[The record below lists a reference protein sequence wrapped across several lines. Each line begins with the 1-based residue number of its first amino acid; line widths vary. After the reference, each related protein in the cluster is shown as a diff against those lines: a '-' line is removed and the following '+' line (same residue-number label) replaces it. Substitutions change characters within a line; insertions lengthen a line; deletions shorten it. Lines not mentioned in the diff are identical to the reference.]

1 MVYNSSMIAICNMEE
16 LGVKKDFTNIYTQK
30 FPNAYLKEMKR
41 LDYRIPNKTKPLYL
55 SIAKQLYKKLSKK
68 INIIDIGS
76 SYGINSALM
85 KYNLTMS
92 DLDDFFLEQEPS
104 IEQSKQFFENLSPD
118 DTLDFYQI
126 DISQP
131 ALKFSENTGLCKK
144 GICVNLESGNLPI
157 QDLPQAD
164 MIIATGCIGYIGYKA
179 FSNLFELIK
188 KTATESNLESSEKGP
203 VFAFS
208 VLRIFDMEKIQKV
221 FDHYGYS
228 LVKSDINPIRQRRFY
243 NSEEKYKTIS
253 LLHGKGIDT
262 KWLEDDGHFYADFYI
277 ASQKILETNL
287 ISMSEKL
294 KRHTSA
300 KYF

>member
-1 MVYNSSMIAICNMEE
+1 MKQNHCIFQLQNNFTKNS
-16 LGVKKDFTNIYTQK
+16 QK
-30 FPNAYLKEMKR
+30 
-41 LDYRIPNKTKPLYL
+41 
-55 SIAKQLYKKLSKK
+55 KK

-104 IEQSKQFFENLSPD
+104 IEQSKQFFENLSSD

-188 KTATESNLESSEKGP
+188 KQQSESNLESSEKGT

-228 LVKSDINPIRQRRFY
+228 LVKSDIKPIRQRRFSD
-243 NSEEKYKTIS
+243 SEEKYKTIS

-277 ASQKILETNL
+277 ASPKILETNL
-287 ISMSEKL
+287 VSMSEKL
-294 KRHTSA
+294 KS
-300 KYF
+300 

>member
-1 MVYNSSMIAICNMEE
+1 MEE
-16 LGVKKDFTNIYTQK
+16 LAVKKDFTNIYTQK
-30 FPNAYLKEMKR
+30 YPNEYLKEMGR
-41 LDYRIPNKTKPLYL
+41 LDYRIPDNTKPLYL
-55 SIAKQLYKKLSKK
+55 SITKQLYEKLSKK

-85 KYNLTMS
+85 KYDLKMS
-92 DLDDFFLEQEPS
+92 DLDDFFLGQEPS
-104 IEQSKQFFENLSPD
+104 IEQSKHFFENISSD

-126 DISQP
+126 DISEP

-157 QDLPQAD
+157 NEMPRSDL
-164 MIIATGCIGYIGYKA
+164 IIATGCVGYIGYKA

-188 KTATESNLESSEKGP
+188 KQQSESDLEISEQGP

-208 VLRIFDMEKIQKV
+208 VLRIFDMEKIEKT

-228 LVKSDINPIRQRRFY
+228 LVKSDLKPIRQRRF
-243 NSEEKYKTIS
+243 SDMEEKHKTIS
-253 LLHGKGIDT
+253 LLHSKGIDT

-277 ASQKILETNL
+277 ASPKRLETSL
-287 ISMSEKL
+287 ILMSEKL
-294 KRHTSA
+294 KRYAEH
-300 KYF
+300 

>member
-1 MVYNSSMIAICNMEE
+1 MEE
-16 LGVKKDFTNIYTQK
+16 LAVKKDFTNIYTQK
-30 FPNAYLKEMKR
+30 YPNEYLKEMGR
-41 LDYRIPNKTKPLYL
+41 LDYRIPDNTKPLYL
-55 SIAKQLYKKLSKK
+55 SITKQLYEKLSKK

-85 KYNLTMS
+85 KYDLKMS
-92 DLDDFFLEQEPS
+92 DLDDFFLGQEPS
-104 IEQSKQFFENLSPD
+104 IEQSKHFFENISSD

-126 DISQP
+126 DISEP

-157 QDLPQAD
+157 NEMPRSDL
-164 MIIATGCIGYIGYKA
+164 IIATGCVGYIGYKA

-188 KTATESNLESSEKGP
+188 KQQSESDLEISEQGP

-208 VLRIFDMEKIQKV
+208 VLRIFDMEKIEKT

-228 LVKSDINPIRQRRFY
+228 LVKSDLKPIRQRRF
-243 NSEEKYKTIS
+243 SDMEEKHKTIS
-253 LLHGKGIDT
+253 LLHSKGIDT

-277 ASQKILETNL
+277 ASPKRLETSL
-287 ISMSEKL
+287 ILMSEKL
-294 KRHTSA
+294 KRHA
-300 KYF
+300 EH

>member
-1 MVYNSSMIAICNMEE
+1 MEE
-16 LGVKKDFTNIYTQK
+16 LTVKKDFTSIYTQK
-30 FPNAYLKEMKR
+30 YPNAYLKEMGR
-41 LDYRIPNKTKPLYL
+41 LDYRIPDNTKPLYL

-85 KYNLTMS
+85 KYDLKMS
-92 DLDDFFLEQEPS
+92 DLDDFFLGQEPS
-104 IEQSKQFFENLSPD
+104 IEQSKHFFENLSSD

-126 DISQP
+126 DISEP

-144 GICVNLESGNLPI
+144 GICVNLEYGNPPI
-157 QDLPQAD
+157 NEMPRSD

-188 KTATESNLESSEKGP
+188 KQQSESDLKVSEKGP

-208 VLRIFDMEKIQKV
+208 VLRIFDMEKIEKT

-228 LVKSDINPIRQRRFY
+228 LVKSDLKPIKQRRF
-243 NSEEKYKTIS
+243 SDMEEKHKTIS
-253 LLHGKGIDT
+253 LLHDKGIDT

-277 ASQKILETNL
+277 ASPKRLETSL
-287 ISMSEKL
+287 IVMSEKL
-294 KRHTSA
+294 KRHA
-300 KYF
+300 EH

>member
-1 MVYNSSMIAICNMEE
+1 MEE
-16 LGVKKDFTNIYTQK
+16 LEVKKDFTNIYIQK
-30 FPNAYLKEMKR
+30 SPNAYLKEMKR
-41 LDYRIPNKTKPLYL
+41 LDYRIPNETKPLYL
-55 SIAKQLYKKLSKK
+55 SIAKQLYKKLSKKK

-104 IEQSKQFFENLSPD
+104 IEQSKQFFENLSSY

-188 KTATESNLESSEKGP
+188 KQQSESNLESSEKGT

-277 ASQKILETNL
+277 ASPKILETNL

>member
-1 MVYNSSMIAICNMEE
+1 MIAICNMEE

-144 GICVNLESGNLPI
+144 GICVNLES
-157 QDLPQAD
+157 
-164 MIIATGCIGYIGYKA
+164 
-179 FSNLFELIK
+179 E
-188 KTATESNLESSEKGP
+188 
-203 VFAFS
+203 
-208 VLRIFDMEKIQKV
+208 V

-294 KRHTSA
+294 KRYTSA